1 MASHL
6 DKYDIRKAHKA
17 LYKAFTTEFSII
29 DVPPLQF
36 IAIKGHG
43 DPNTSSTYSDAV
55 EALYSVAYAL
65 KFHSK
70 RNLERDFAVG
80 PLEGLWRADD
90 LAAFVSRDKNAWG
103 WTMMISQPDWTT
115 PAMVDAAMAKSAAK
129 RSLPALPLLELITL
143 TEGTAVQIMHIGP
156 YDDGAPILDK
166 LHNEFLPAQRLVPTT
181 DHHEIYLS
189 DPRRTAPEKLKTILR
204 QPVAEVP
211 RQG

>member
-29 DVPPLQF
+29 DVAALQF
-36 IAIKGHG
+36 IAVEGHG
-43 DPNTSSTYSDAV
+43 DPNTTTRYSYAV

-65 KFHSK
+65 KFDSK
-70 RNLERDFAVG
+70 KNLERDFAVG

-90 LAAFVSRDKNAWG
+90 FAAFISRDKSVWG
-103 WTMMISQPDWTT
+103 WTMMISQPDWITQ
-115 PAMVDAAMAKSAAK
+115 AMVDIAVEKTAAK
-129 RSLPALPLLELITL
+129 RALPALPLLKLISL
-143 TEGTAVQIMHIGP
+143 TEGAAVQIMHIGP
-156 YDDGAPILDK
+156 YDDEGPILDK
-166 LHNEFLPAQRLVPTT
+166 LHNEFLPANGLVPTT

-204 QPVAEVP
+204 QPVAEAP
-211 RQG
+211 RQD